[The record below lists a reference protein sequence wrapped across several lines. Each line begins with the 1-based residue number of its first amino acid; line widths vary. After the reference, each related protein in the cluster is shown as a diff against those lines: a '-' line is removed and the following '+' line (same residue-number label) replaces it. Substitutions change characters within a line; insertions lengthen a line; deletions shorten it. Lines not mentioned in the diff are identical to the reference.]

1 MSYAVY
7 KSLHL
12 GSLFL
17 LFFSLG
23 GLWLLYSV
31 ERVGAGFK
39 KPLFILHGISWFV
52 VVVAGFGLIARLGTA
67 FPWPLWIYIKLLI
80 GILLGFAPLLFQK
93 TIKKS
98 GQKGIIA
105 QGVFLFI
112 MFLIV
117 AAVFTVYKRF

>member
-1 MSYAVY
+1 MSYMFY
-7 KSLHL
+7 KSLHF

-23 GLWLLYSV
+23 GLWLFYSA
-31 ERVGAGFK
+31 EKVGAGFK
-39 KPLFILHGISWFV
+39 KSLFILHGISWFV
-52 VVVAGFGLIARLGTA
+52 VVVAGFGLIARLGIA

-80 GILLGFAPLLFQK
+80 GILLGMAPLLFQK
-93 TIKKS
+93 TIRKS
-98 GQKGIIA
+98 GQKAIA
-105 QGVFLFI
+105 QGIFLFL